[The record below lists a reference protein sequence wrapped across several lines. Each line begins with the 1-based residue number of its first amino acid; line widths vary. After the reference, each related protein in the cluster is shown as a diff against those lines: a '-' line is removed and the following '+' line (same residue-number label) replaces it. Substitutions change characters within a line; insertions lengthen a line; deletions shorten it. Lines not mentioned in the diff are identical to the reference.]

1 MKLSQLVQNRWL
13 RLSFLLLVVGLGCA
27 GCGTT
32 DAENTSARPW
42 NSPEGWQNG
51 NLPSSMTQPR

>member
-1 MKLSQLVQNRWL
+1 MKI
-13 RLSFLLLVVGLGCA
+13 LSFMLKRWWVLLLLVVAMGWVGSGCSSE
-27 GCGTT
+27 

-51 NLPSSMTQPR
+51 SAGLISQPH